1 MNDIGWL
8 ILAIVYAIFAP
19 VAGCI
24 LAGVDRKLSARMQRR
39 QGPPIMQPYYDVRK
53 FMEKEQITS
62 NSVQDFYVACY
73 LLFIIVTGVLF
84 FAGQDFLLVIFTLTL
99 GETFLVLAAY
109 SSGSPFSQIGAQR
122 ELYMAMAFEP
132 IFLFVAICMYLE
144 TGSFSISDMVG
155 SGELPSLMMIGVF
168 LAFIYGITMKLRKS
182 PFDLSMSH
190 HAHQD
195 LVRGLTTEFSGK
207 TLAMIEISHWYE
219 NIMLLGII
227 ALFFADGTITGFT
240 IGLIAALVIYFV
252 EILIDNGF
260 ARMTWQT
267 ALKSGWL
274 IGLVLGLGNVIA
286 YILL

>member
-144 TGSFSISDMVG
+144 TGSFSISYMVG

-227 ALFFADGTITGFT
+227 ALFFADGTITGFI